1 MKTIMN
7 PTLTLIRTRIAELEA
22 KIINLRIAEQELLE
36 LGSTPLQKETAS
48 ATPKAERASK
58 VTTPSPAPQT
68 IGSAITNVLNTRGAL
83 SVAEIAE
90 KIKANGREIDRR
102 KISFSL
108 QALKKQGLVKMED
121 GNWVLAKLQ
130 ARRGS
135 KTRPKRNL
143 TAAEATQTSG
153 ASQTVGEHISSILTE
168 SGPLS
173 LSELAK
179 NIKVAGTKV
188 KNSTLS
194 NTLRKLKLRGV
205 VKITDGKWE
214 LAKAS

>member
-7 PTLTLIRTRIAELEA
+7 PALTLIRTRIAELEA
-22 KIINLRIAEQELLE
+22 KIVNLRIAEQELLE
-36 LGSTPLQKETAS
+36 LGSTPLQRETAP

-58 VTTPSPAPQT
+58 ATTSSPAPQT
-68 IGSAITNVLNTRGAL
+68 IGSAITSVLNTRGAL

-90 KIKANGREIDRR
+90 KIKASGREIDRR

-130 ARRGS
+130 AKRGS
-135 KTRPKRNL
+135 KTRPKR
-143 TAAEATQTSG
+143 TAAEATQIST
-153 ASQTVGEHISSILTE
+153 APQTVGEHISSILTE

-179 NIKVAGTKV
+179 NIKAAGTKA

-214 LAKAS
+214 LANAS